1 MDRLAGKK
9 FTFRS
14 ITVKHLAASVLAM
27 LFLGLYIFGVFYSLN
42 HAKGESTRINL
53 TGSLRFHSFRMA
65 WLIKLIEDVKDQ
77 GLREA
82 LIAELKHEV
91 SIFDIIIEG
100 INTGSGKLGFKP
112 IKHYEDQA
120 DLFKRV
126 SGRWHTY
133 LRPSIMKLLT
143 VFESSGSLRDKDY
156 KIELRLFHE
165 KYDFII
171 DAYVNE
177 IDEFV
182 SYAVIHY
189 DDELSAFEQ
198 QSIYFLGILLIM
210 AILLFLYVKRTFVR
224 PIVRLNNTVIAF
236 EDGQYDSRIEVKN
249 RDEIGSLANSFN
261 NMADKIKKLFDEN
274 RSLIEN
280 LETTVNERTRQ
291 LALANA
297 EMERSNLDLERFG
310 SRLYKLYEVS
320 YAAKE
325 NAQEFTT
332 MLLNEMA
339 ELLDIQSVVVGT
351 RQQDAWVAYAVS
363 DRNDLGVK
371 AGSRLPFCSTCC
383 AAASEVLQPVLI
395 KNLSALDKVKDPQK
409 LLECGAASY
418 ISVPIVIGSDFFGS
432 LCSFSRQP
440 GHFTEQDLILHQIL
454 SKRLEFEFIKER
466 YENDLRTALLYA
478 EAANKAKSDFL
489 ANMSH
494 ELRTPLNAIMG
505 FSDTML
511 NGFAGE
517 ISAKQK
523 EYLSYIFESGQH
535 LLSIINDILDLSK
548 IEAGSMGLEKS
559 VFSIRELLT
568 SSISMFREKLVSHGI
583 NLEVA
588 IEDGIEYIEADR
600 VKIKQVIVNLVSNA
614 LKFTP
619 DRGSVS
625 VRARRGVRDLGLGVS
640 KKEPDQAS
648 APTVGSPQPPVPNG
662 DFIEISVADT
672 GIGISQEDQAKLFK
686 PFQQLELALNKKY
699 SGTGLGLSLCKKM
712 VELHGGSIW
721 CESEKDKGSRFVF
734 IISTTFSE

>member
-1 MDRLAGKK
+1 MDRLAGRK
-9 FTFRS
+9 FTFNS
-14 ITVKHLAASVLAM
+14 ITVKHLAASILAM
-27 LFLGLYIFGVFYSLN
+27 LFLGLYLFGVFYALN

-77 GLREA
+77 GLREP

-91 SIFDIIIEG
+91 DIFDAIINGLKEG
-100 INTGSGKLGFKP
+100 NDRFGFKP
-112 IKHYEDQA
+112 IKHYENQA
-120 DLFKRV
+120 DLFKRI

-156 KIELRLFHE
+156 KRELGLFHE
-165 KYDFII
+165 KFDFII
-171 DAYVNE
+171 DAYANE

-189 DDELSAFEQ
+189 DDEISAFEYS
-198 QSIYFLGILLIM
+198 SIYFLGILLIM
-210 AILLFLYVKRTFVR
+210 AVLLFLYVKHAFVS
-224 PIVRLNNTVIAF
+224 PIVSLNSTVIEF
-236 EDGQYDSRIEVKN
+236 EKGNYEARIEIKN
-249 RDEIGSLANSFN
+249 RDELGSLAASFN
-261 NMADKIKKLFDEN
+261 NMAGKIKKLFDEN

-280 LETTVNERTRQ
+280 LENTVNERTRQ

-339 ELLDIQSVVVGT
+339 ELFDIQSVLVGIIHG
-351 RQQDAWVAYAVS
+351 AEWAVYAVS
-363 DRNDLGVK
+363 GQNDLGLERGTK
-371 AGSRLPFCSTCC
+371 LPPGMDCC
-383 AAASEVLQPVLI
+383 MTQKNLQPLLVENI
-395 KNLSALDKVKDPQK
+395 ALQERCKEYTSCLK
-409 LLECGAASY
+409 GY
-418 ISVPIVIGSDFFGS
+418 GISSCLGVPIFVSNNFWGT
-432 LCSFSRQP
+432 LCSLSREP
-440 GHFTEQDLILHQIL
+440 GYFTEQDLILHQIL
-454 SKRLEFEFIKER
+454 SKRLEFEFAKEK
-466 YENDLRTALLYA
+466 YQDELRTALLYA
-478 EAANKAKSDFL
+478 EAANNAKSDFL

-494 ELRTPLNAIMG
+494 ELRTPLNAIIG

-517 ISAKQK
+517 FSEKQK
-523 EYLSYIFESGQH
+523 EYLSYIFESGHH
-535 LLSIINDILDLSK
+535 LLNIINAILDLSK
-548 IEAGSMGLEKS
+548 IEAGSMGLETGA
-559 VFSIRELLT
+559 FSIKELIV
-568 SSISMFREKLVSHGI
+568 SSISMFKEKVGSHNMKMGF
-583 NLEVA
+583 A

-600 VKIKQVIVNLVSNA
+600 VKIKQILVNLLSNA

-619 DRGSVS
+619 DGGSVS
-625 VRARRGVRDLGLGVS
+625 VRARRVEAAKLRSYEVTEKNISSQILKFSNSDR
-640 KKEPDQAS
+640 
-648 APTVGSPQPPVPNG
+648 
-662 DFIEISVADT
+662 DFIEISVEDT

-699 SGTGLGLSLCKKM
+699 AGTGLGLSLCKKL

-721 CESEKDKGSRFVF
+721 VESEKDKGSRFVF
-734 IISTTFSE
+734 VIPTTFSL